1 MERRRADGGSGLLA
15 RVRWGNVG
23 RLAALLAAA
32 LLVLSGP
39 RGCMPAQTPGAVPPV
54 RPVAPPV
61 AHAPQAPRARGPPP
75 PPPGAPPPPPQG
87 GPPAASR
94 ILRDTRSDPHAPS
107 RANRASSR

>member
-39 RGCMPAQTPGAVPPV
+39 RGCMPAQTPEGV
-54 RPVAPPV
+54 
-61 AHAPQAPRARGPPP
+61 PPP
-75 PPPGAPPPPPQG
+75 PPPGPTPAPARRRPRGPGGGARRAVRPRPRRPRPAPPPRQG
-87 GPPAASR
+87 GPTAASR
-94 ILRDTRSDPHAPS
+94 ILRDT
-107 RANRASSR
+107 